1 MFCVCAR
8 LMQLCCKSGFFY
20 KEGSFSKI
28 AEGRHKNLIPTH
40 VLGHFH
46 EHSGGYQHYHCCSFF
61 GFTSRSSDHDP
72 SKDGLFV
79 INYHCLISATLIN
92 ITQNCYFL
100 LVFLVT
106 K

>member
-1 MFCVCAR
+1 MYLVIFTNTV
-8 LMQLCCKSGFFY
+8 G
-20 KEGSFSKI
+20 
-28 AEGRHKNLIPTH
+28 TH
-40 VLGHFH
+40 ITTIVASL
-46 EHSGGYQHYHCCSFF
+46 

-79 INYHCLISATLIN
+79 INYYCLISATSIN

-100 LVFLVT
+100 LGFLVT